1 MRVSLQR
8 QMVAKISSKT
18 VSIKPTNATAW
29 TVYFLGVELGQVRPL
44 NGGWGWRTKRADHA
58 CKDKQEAAQ
67 AFADWVLRRH
77 WECYQAKFEVTA
89 VVEEL

>member
-29 TVYFLGVELGQVRPL
+29 TVYFLAPRREAPRSNGTPL
-44 NGGWGWRTKRADHA
+44 NVGMKAGESKTIA
-58 CKDKQEAAQ
+58 
-67 AFADWVLRRH
+67 
-77 WECYQAKFEVTA
+77 
-89 VVEEL
+89 